1 MAIAIGLDFGSDSV
15 RALAVECATG
25 EEIATSVE
33 WYPRWQNGQFCD
45 APNNQFRH
53 HPRDYIESMEA
64 ALKTVLAELC
74 VEQRAAV
81 VGIGV
86 DTTGS
91 TPAPIDADGNV
102 LALRPEFAEN
112 PNAMFVLWKDHT
124 AVEEAEE
131 ITRLCHTP
139 GNVDYSR
146 NIGGIYSSEWF
157 WAKILHV
164 TRQDNAV
171 AQSAA
176 SWIELCDWVPALLS
190 GTTRPQD
197 IRRGRCSAGINL
209 CGTKAGVACRQPVS
223 LMSWTRSSIA
233 ICLPRCSLIPGLPI
247 FRWAPYARNGRSVSA
262 CLKA

>member
-15 RALAVECATG
+15 RALAVDCATG

-33 WYPRWQNGQFCD
+33 WYPRWQKGQFCD

-64 ALKTVLAELC
+64 ALKTVLAELSA
-74 VEQRAAV
+74 EQRAAV

-131 ITRLCHTP
+131 ITRLC
-139 GNVDYSR
+139 R
-146 NIGGIYSSEWF
+146 NLPHRGLSCATGYQLCFPVPPARRIF
-157 WAKILHV
+157 
-164 TRQDNAV
+164 V
-171 AQSAA
+171 ADVAA
-176 SWIELCDWVPALLS
+176 P
-190 GTTRPQD
+190 
-197 IRRGRCSAGINL
+197 GINL

-223 LMSWTRSSIA
+223 LMSWTQSSIA
-233 ICLPRCSLIPGLPI
+233 ICLPHYSLTPGLPI

-262 CLKA
+262 CLKAW